1 MANYRFGD
9 VQYNTIEYKT
19 IQGMTLHYNIFS
31 DVNQLKTHWQRPQ
44 VTATTTV
51 QCGDEEVQRLTTI
64 RGC

>member
-1 MANYRFGD
+1 MANHRFGD

-31 DVNQLKTHWQRPQ
+31 DVNQLKTHWQ